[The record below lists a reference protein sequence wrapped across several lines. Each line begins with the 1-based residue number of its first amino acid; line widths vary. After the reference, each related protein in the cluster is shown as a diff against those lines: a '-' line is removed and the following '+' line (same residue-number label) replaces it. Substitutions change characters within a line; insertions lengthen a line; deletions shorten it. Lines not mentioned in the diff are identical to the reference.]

1 MCLLIL
7 DNGLGPL
14 STAKCHIIK
23 ILFFIKAHYYY
34 NNNNK
39 NTQKISTTEARLSWW
54 LRW

>member
-23 ILFFIKAHYYY
+23 ILIFIKAHYYY
-34 NNNNK
+34 NNNNNKKHKK
-39 NTQKISTTEARLSWW
+39 N
-54 LRW
+54 